1 MYRVYLLFGSNK
13 NLETKKLCPSE
24 IVLSSIN
31 KVGKELLGIEFLSEL
46 TELEK
51 LIKNKKKGAIAYTLQ
66 NEAILFWSSQIN
78 TKPIGNFKTESGEV
92 KDFVNQ
98 IFVCN
103 TQKTPEEVLKICQK
117 IEKDFGRER
126 DNALLEK
133 GEIKNGDKIYTS
145 RTLDIDI
152 LKILEKRDNLGG
164 EKQEW
169 QEGFISTPQLQ
180 IPHPQIDKREFVKKL
195 LNEIKNFE

>member
-1 MYRVYLLFGSNK
+1 M
-13 NLETKKLCPSE
+13 
-24 IVLSSIN
+24 
-31 KVGKELLGIEFLSEL
+31 GITVVVAKFAPGC
-46 TELEK
+46 TQ
-51 LIKNKKKGAIAYTLQ
+51 NKKKGAIAYTLQ
-66 NEAILFWSSQIN
+66 NETILFWSSQIN

-145 RTLDIDI
+145 RTATTPKASGL
-152 LKILEKRDNLGG
+152 LGVS
-164 EKQEW
+164 
-169 QEGFISTPQLQ
+169 FATFLRRS
-180 IPHPQIDKREFVKKL
+180 
-195 LNEIKNFE
+195 